1 MKEEKWKE
9 ISPPDNYGYSI
20 YISNMGNIRKILNSG
35 IEKYIPI
42 KLAPHGYY
50 RCCFYGDRYYIHRLV
65 AEYFLSDYDPQKQVN
80 HKDGDKT
87 NNRVDNLECISSKTN
102 MQHAGKI
109 GKLYRHRHNGKIK
122 KVPIIGINLLK
133 HEIKFFKTS
142 REAALYVGGDKRA
155 NGVSQC
161 TLSHYK
167 TYKNWAFCRID
178 KYEAQELINQLKE
191 VV

>member
-9 ISPPDNYGYSI
+9 ISPPDNYDYSI

-35 IEKYIPI
+35 IEKYISV

-80 HKDGDKT
+80 HKDGDKI
-87 NNRVDNLECISSKTN
+87 NNRVDNLECVSSKEN
-102 MQHAGKI
+102 AQHAGKM
-109 GKLYRHRHNGKIK
+109 GKLHRGNTIQG
-122 KVPIIGINLLK
+122 VSVIGINLLK

-142 REAALYVGGDKRA
+142 KEAAIYVGGDKKGA
-155 NGVSQC
+155 GVSRC
-161 TLSHYK
+161 TLSQYK
-167 TYKNWAFCRID
+167 TYKNWAFCRVNQ
-178 KYEAQELINQLKE
+178 YEAQELISQLKE
-191 VV
+191 VI